1 MGRYEQT
8 ARSVS
13 RPVYFGVS
21 RPLVNVAISLQILS
35 FGPSGLSA
43 FAQAPL
49 PGGAQSQPQA
59 QSIDPNFAPATPD
72 QTYTPGAAPD
82 ILQNTQTPGMVPESR
97 EEVEATAAAAN
108 ADASAAQA
116 PPAAPLASVN
126 APAADSAVVPAAADG
141 DTPPFIP
148 NPAAYA
154 PDALNN
160 LPFSPTG
167 RTAAGMPI
175 LPASATAPFIPAPA
189 RSAFVPGPAV
199 QGGTPTAAAVI
210 TPNPISEQNT
220 GAVQAVAAVVPVAPA
235 PTSKDFLAWE
245 KLEQAGEKALW
256 NNEYGNAERLFTQ
269 AVLKARTFAK
279 GDSRLAKSS
288 GQLGR
293 LLTMRRRFAE
303 AEPYLEEELHVKE
316 LAFGNGDG
324 KLIPS
329 MASMVKFYL
338 VYGNQMKADPLTEK
352 ILDYVEGRLS
362 AAADEATGGNK
373 THLKA
378 GQPLKGWAGE
388 AAPVMRTPLI
398 DWAIACDDIGN
409 LYSARSGLP
418 ENFALADRLY
428 KAALD
433 VKATVLGKQHLSLAN
448 SYDSLGSL
456 ALLRQ
461 HDQEAESYFQDAL
474 DITERIQPSTQQVFN
489 RVDKLARCK
498 VKLGKFD
505 EAEKLYIKAAGVWHA
520 ESSNNGSEAR
530 AAYALGSLYV
540 QEKKF
545 AQAAPVLAR
554 ALSAAQHNCGPDS
567 IGLVPYLEKM
577 AYVEYYLG
585 NRGESDNLK
594 ARAHAIA
601 PPAPPPEP
609 TLTMKALSLD
619 Q

>member
-1 MGRYEQT
+1 MGHNHQT
-8 ARSVS
+8 ARSAS
-13 RPVYFGVS
+13 GLARLGVS
-21 RPLVNVAISLQILS
+21 RPALSVAISLQILS
-35 FGPSGLSA
+35 FSQFGFAAS
-43 FAQAPL
+43 AQAPL
-49 PGGAQSQPQA
+49 PGGASQAEAQQA
-59 QSIDPNFAPATPD
+59 DPNFAPAAPD
-72 QTYTPGAAPD
+72 QVYAPGAAPD
-82 ILQNTQTPGMVPESR
+82 ILKNAQTPGMVPESR
-97 EEVEATAAAAN
+97 EEIEATAAAAN
-108 ADASAAQA
+108 ADAAAATQETMPPTAGSPEKSSAAPVA
-116 PPAAPLASVN
+116 TVDPSVTPTTPVAAPE
-126 APAADSAVVPAAADG
+126 APVY
-141 DTPPFIP
+141 IP

-154 PDALNN
+154 PDALNH

-167 RTAAGMPI
+167 RTALGQPI
-175 LPASATAPFIPAPA
+175 LPASATAPLAPA
-189 RSAFVPGPAV
+189 GA
-199 QGGTPTAAAVI
+199 PTAAAVMA
-210 TPNPISEQNT
+210 PNP
-220 GAVQAVAAVVPVAPA
+220 AVNQTPAVSAVVPAVPA

-269 AVLKARTFAK
+269 AVIKARTFNK

-303 AEPYLEEELHVKE
+303 AEPYLEEELKVKE

-474 DITERIQPSTQQVFN
+474 EITERIQPSTQQVFN
-489 RVDKLARCK
+489 RVDKLARVK
-498 VKLGKFD
+498 VKLGKLD
-505 EAEKLYIKAAGVWHA
+505 EAEALYIKAAGVWHG
-520 ESSNNGSEAR
+520 EPSNNGSEAR
-530 AAYALGSLYV
+530 AAYALGALYC

-545 AQAAPVLAR
+545 AQAGPVLAR
-554 ALSAAQHNCGPDS
+554 ALAAAQHNSGPDS
-567 IGLVPYLEKM
+567 IAIVPYLQKL
-577 AYVEYYLG
+577 AYAEYYLG

-594 ARAHAIA
+594 ARANAIA

-609 TLTMKALSLD
+609 TLTMKARSLD